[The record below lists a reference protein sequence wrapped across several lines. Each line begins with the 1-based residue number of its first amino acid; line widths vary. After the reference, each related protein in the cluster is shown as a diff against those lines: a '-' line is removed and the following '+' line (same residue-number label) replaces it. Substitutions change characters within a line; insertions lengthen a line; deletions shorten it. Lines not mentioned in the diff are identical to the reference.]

1 MSTNSKQRVDP
12 RITRTKKLFKE
23 AMISLLQENDDKSKV
38 TVQKLANRAEL
49 NRATFYLHYQDIEDL
64 MEQMVNEVLEELSG
78 KINPVF
84 GDHENTGTLPIVS
97 FLEHIYDHA
106 VLFQVMLENKDFRR
120 KLFNILVEIISIR
133 REIKKG
139 SGTSV
144 KVPIEIVAS
153 STFGIVTWWIQSG
166 TPYSPI
172 YLADQINLLYR
183 KNINAQGNTVKKG

>member
-1 MSTNSKQRVDP
+1 MSTNSKRRVDP
-12 RITRTKKLFKE
+12 RITRTKRLFKE

-38 TVQKLANRAEL
+38 TVQRLAGRAEL

-84 GDHENTGTLPIVS
+84 EDQENTGTSPIVS

-133 REIKKG
+133 REMKKG
-139 SGTSV
+139 KGT

-183 KNINAQGNTVKKG
+183 KNINAQGNTMKKDR